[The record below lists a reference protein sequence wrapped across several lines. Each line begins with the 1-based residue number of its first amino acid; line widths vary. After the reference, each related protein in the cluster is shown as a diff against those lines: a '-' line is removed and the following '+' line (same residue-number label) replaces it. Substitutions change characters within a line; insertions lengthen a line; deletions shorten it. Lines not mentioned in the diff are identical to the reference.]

1 MLMPTTSTLR
11 EANTAAALWKIPSA
25 TSKSTSLRTYRPSI
39 AKTAYTLTLISSS
52 PAVTGVEA
60 SSIIANES

>member
-11 EANTAAALWKIPSA
+11 EANTAAALCRMRIA
-25 TSKSTSLRTYRPSI
+25 ASKSTSLRTYRPSI

-52 PAVTGVEA
+52 PALTGVEA